1 MAKGKK
7 SKYNAKTTV
16 INGVKFDSKKEAGRW
31 VVLQGMQE
39 LGAISGL
46 QRQVRFELIPKQ
58 IDPETGK
65 VRERACT
72 YVADFVYY
80 DADGRYIVE
89 DSKGMR
95 TRTPEYIIKRKLM
108 LERYGIVI
116 LET

>member
-16 INGVKFDSKKEAGRW
+16 VNGVKFDSKKEASRW
-31 VVLQGMQE
+31 VVLQGMEQ

-46 QRQVRFELIPKQ
+46 QRQVKYELIPKQ
-58 IDPETGK
+58 LDPVTGK
-65 VRERACT
+65 VRERACS

-80 DADGRYIVE
+80 DADGRLIVE
-89 DSKGMR
+89 DSKGMAKK
-95 TRTPEYIIKRKLM
+95 TPEYIIKRKLM
-108 LERYGIVI
+108 LERYGIII